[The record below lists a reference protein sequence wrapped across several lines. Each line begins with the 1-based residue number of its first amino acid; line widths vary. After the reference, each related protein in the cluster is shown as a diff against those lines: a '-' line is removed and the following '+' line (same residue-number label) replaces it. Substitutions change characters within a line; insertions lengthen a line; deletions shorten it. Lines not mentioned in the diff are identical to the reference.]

1 MASHI
6 VIATF
11 GSLGDLHPYLAL
23 GAGLQVRGHT
33 VTIATSSAHRTRVEA
48 AGLRW
53 RRMRPEMPDD
63 PGLEAEIMNPRTGSE
78 ILFRRLVAP
87 AVADSYADLQE
98 ATRAAD
104 LLVSTPLSI
113 AAPLLAET
121 AGLPWISAL
130 LQPMGFFSAYDFPV
144 LSGAQ
149 RLTAA
154 LHPLGSLVGRPMRR
168 LAREAAGPWSEPVR
182 ALRRT
187 LGLPVPGPDP
197 LFEGQHS
204 PTLVLAMF
212 SRLLAHPQPDWPPH
226 VHVIGPLFWDEA
238 AATGKPRPDL
248 DRFLAAGPPPI
259 VFTLGSAAVN
269 AAGRFYADSLA
280 AAMALGRR
288 ALFLVGAAPANL
300 AQLPDPLPEGMLAL
314 PYVPHARVFAASAA
328 IVHQAGSGTLAEAL
342 RAGRPMLAVPFG
354 HDQPDNA
361 ARAKRLGVARVVPAA
376 RYTAAAAE
384 HALRRLLMSA
394 GVAERAA
401 AVGRKVWAEDGV
413 GRACCLIEAVLQGD
427 RRPGPK

>member
-1 MASHI
+1 
-6 VIATF
+6 
-11 GSLGDLHPYLAL
+11 
-23 GAGLQVRGHT
+23 
-33 VTIATSSAHRTRVEA
+33 
-48 AGLRW
+48 
-53 RRMRPEMPDD
+53 MPDD
-63 PGLEAEIMNPRTGSE
+63 PGLEAEFMDPRTGSE

-87 AVADSYADLQE
+87 AVADSYADLQA

-154 LHPLGSLVGRPMRR
+154 LHSLGPLVGRPMRR

-182 ALRRT
+182 VLRRT

-226 VHVIGPLFWDEA
+226 VHITGPLFWDEA

-248 DRFLAAGPPPI
+248 DQFLAAGPPPI

-288 ALFLVGAAPANL
+288 AIFLVGAAPANL

-314 PYVPHARVFAASAA
+314 PVRSA
-328 IVHQAGSGTLAEAL
+328 
-342 RAGRPMLAVPFG
+342 RAGVRG
-354 HDQPDNA
+354 I
-361 ARAKRLGVARVVPAA
+361 R
-376 RYTAAAAE
+376 
-384 HALRRLLMSA
+384 
-394 GVAERAA
+394 
-401 AVGRKVWAEDGV
+401 
-413 GRACCLIEAVLQGD
+413 GD
-427 RRPGPK
+427 RASGR

>member
-1 MASHI
+1 
-6 VIATF
+6 
-11 GSLGDLHPYLAL
+11 
-23 GAGLQVRGHT
+23 
-33 VTIATSSAHRTRVEA
+33 
-48 AGLRW
+48 
-53 RRMRPEMPDD
+53 
-63 PGLEAEIMNPRTGSE
+63 
-78 ILFRRLVAP
+78 
-87 AVADSYADLQE
+87 
-98 ATRAAD
+98 
-104 LLVSTPLSI
+104 
-113 AAPLLAET
+113 
-121 AGLPWISAL
+121 
-130 LQPMGFFSAYDFPV
+130 MGFFSAYDFPV
-144 LSGAQ
+144 LSGAR

-154 LHPLGSLVGRPMRR
+154 LHPLGPLVGRPMRR

-226 VHVIGPLFWDEA
+226 AHVIGPLFWDEA

-269 AAGRFYADSLA
+269 AAGRFYAESLA

-394 GVAERAA
+394 GAAERAA

-413 GRACCLIEAVLQGD
+413 GRACSLIEAILQGD
-427 RRPGPK
+427 RRSGPK